1 MAMPFGT
8 VLVRFVEVHVVLP
21 TEPPSPYRR
30 RMPIRIGLIVLAASQ
45 LLLALWMVGDPGG
58 FFDQVGGFGTQNDHY
73 IRDVATW
80 NAALAVAAAIAVW
93 QPSWRLPVLVFAAV
107 QFTLHAINHIA
118 DAGDAVGS
126 TDGAFDAVSLAL
138 GALLLGALAWLAAR
152 ERTGVRA
159 S

>member
-1 MAMPFGT
+1 
-8 VLVRFVEVHVVLP
+8 
-21 TEPPSPYRR
+21 
-30 RMPIRIGLIVLAASQ
+30 MPIRIGLLVLAASQ
-45 LLLALWMVGDPGG
+45 LVLAVWMVADPGS
-58 FFDQVGGFGTQNDHY
+58 FFDHVGGFGTRNDHY

-80 NAALAVAAAIAVW
+80 NAALAATAAVAVW
-93 QPSWRLPVLVFAAV
+93 LPSWRAPVLVFAAV

-126 TDGAFDAVSLAL
+126 TDGAFDAVSLAV

-152 ERTGVRA
+152 ERAAVPA

>member
-1 MAMPFGT
+1 
-8 VLVRFVEVHVVLP
+8 
-21 TEPPSPYRR
+21 
-30 RMPIRIGLIVLAASQ
+30 MPIRIGLIVLAVTNLA
-45 LLLALWMVGDPGG
+45 LALWMVGDPGG

-80 NAALAVAAAIAVW
+80 NAALGATALVAVW
-93 QPSWRLPVLVFAAV
+93 QPSWRLPVLAFAAV
-107 QFTLHAINHIA
+107 QFTLHAVNHIA

-126 TDGAFDAVSLAL
+126 TDGAFDAISLAI

-152 ERTGVRA
+152 EPTGVRA

>member
-1 MAMPFGT
+1 
-8 VLVRFVEVHVVLP
+8 
-21 TEPPSPYRR
+21 
-30 RMPIRIGLIVLAASQ
+30 MPIRIGLLVLAATQ
-45 LLLALWMVGDPGG
+45 LALALWMVTDPGG

-80 NAALAVAAAIAVW
+80 NAALAVAAAAAVRL
-93 QPSWRLPVLVFAAV
+93 PGWRVPVLVFAAL

-118 DAGDAVGS
+118 DAGDAVAS